1 MRVYGWENIF
11 LKLRKKIY
19 RRFFEINPKT
29 SQKVFPHNISIS
41 VVTPATSNFKHLV
54 NPTLKFVRL
63 WKGKF
68 SFERFER
75 SRQVSRKTEDLP
87 LGWNQIYLCS
97 QSQHSGHKPC
107 MRKGISFCQVRANFS
122 RKGQKEY
129 IINNR
134 WHAKYAEKISETVI
148 EICRKM
154 QKDGKGN
161 FKTF

>member
-41 VVTPATSNFKHLV
+41 VVTPATFGEPNCEICSTV
-54 NPTLKFVRL
+54 
-63 WKGKF
+63 KGKF

-75 SRQVSRKTEDLP
+75 SRQLSRKTEDLP

-107 MRKGISFCQVRANFS
+107 MRKGISFCQVRANFP